1 MRELEAYVIF
11 ERSQQLPVNCILVVR
26 LIGDRS
32 LVRSSGLLVAV
43 GEPTHTI
50 HHKHQNHLL
59 SRQPILQASLISP
72 LYAIKLRHTYLSL
85 NRGRGSS
92 MGTEDETDLSLQ
104 NRAIAAAGA
113 ALVAA
118 CIVNPLDV
126 IKVGTCQQLQVLV
139 MMLLSASLCGGG
151 AVAAAGP
158 SPCMWRHSLD
168 QLQHV
173 PSLTFE
179 YKPTMVHFVLCCCCH
194 VVACRPAS
202 KHKPWLRQQVASG
215 HAAHR

>member
-1 MRELEAYVIF
+1 MIF
-11 ERSQQLPVNCILVVR
+11 ERSQQLPGNCILMVR

-32 LVRSSGLLVAV
+32 LVWSSGLLVAV
-43 GEPTHTI
+43 GQPTHTI

-59 SRQPILQASLISP
+59 SRQPILQASLISH

-126 IKVGTCQQLQVLV
+126 IKVGTCQQLQH
-139 MMLLSASLCGGG
+139 AGDD
-151 AVAAAGP
+151 AAAVSQP
-158 SPCMWRHSLD
+158 VWRR
-168 QLQHV
+168 
-173 PSLTFE
+173 
-179 YKPTMVHFVLCCCCH
+179 CCCCLTQPVH
-194 VVACRPAS
+194 
-202 KHKPWLRQQVASG
+202 VASFTG
-215 HAAHR
+215 ISYNTCQVYLLNTSPPWSTSSYAAAAMLLPADPHPSTSHG